1 MASTELDEGKG
12 PLNGGGGPKF
22 RVLRITGG
30 GTMLLVNQNVPCAVS
45 DQMIFH
51 TGISV
56 VVIGGME
63 TVIIVIAIEEL

>member
-1 MASTELDEGKG
+1 MASPDLDEGKG
-12 PLNGGGGPKF
+12 PLNEGGGPKF

-30 GTMLLVNQNVPCAVS
+30 GTMLLVSQNVPCVVS

-56 VVIGGME
+56 VVMGDME
-63 TVIIVIAIEEL
+63 TVITVVSEEL